1 MATAVSPRG
10 GFTFIRST
18 PLGVATMVPSAQV
31 WFYFFLHIGV
41 ILVVCAYYALSAA
54 IAPQMTHRA
63 RLRFAK
69 YPWLPALIG
78 VAISLPWVIASILLL
93 RAHLGPVKFTG
104 AVIGSAWILCGLIGG
119 DGMAQSVGLGS
130 SGDQPSWIHSV
141 RGGLFITLTWVLP
154 LIGWLVMLPLTLA
167 TGIGCLILGL
177 FPMRLNP
184 SHANPIAPL
193 VDPQMTQRGLAA
205 TNAPELLI

>member
-1 MATAVSPRG
+1 M
-10 GFTFIRST
+10 
-18 PLGVATMVPSAQV
+18 
-31 WFYFFLHIGV
+31 
-41 ILVVCAYYALSAA
+41 
-54 IAPQMTHRA
+54 
-63 RLRFAK
+63 
-69 YPWLPALIG
+69 
-78 VAISLPWVIASILLL
+78 
-93 RAHLGPVKFTG
+93 
-104 AVIGSAWILCGLIGG
+104 
-119 DGMAQSVGLGS
+119 
-130 SGDQPSWIHSV
+130 
-141 RGGLFITLTWVLP
+141 LP